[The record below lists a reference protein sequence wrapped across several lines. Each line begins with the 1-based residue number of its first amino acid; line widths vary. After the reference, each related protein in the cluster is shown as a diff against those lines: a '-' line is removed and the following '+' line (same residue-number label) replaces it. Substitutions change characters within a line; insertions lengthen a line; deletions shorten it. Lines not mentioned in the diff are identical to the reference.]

1 MIPDIAQF
9 IIAAFREMVY
19 HNQEVQQSTNE
30 LGIIY
35 QKFSPCKPNA
45 HLMCL
50 LVGICKSAYAEEQK
64 VSAACQNGDDRNKG
78 NDVVDAVTFQAEV
91 KRIER
96 LMYRVAWSYLGNNQD
111 VEDAVQDAI
120 VKAWEKRESLR
131 RQEQFKPWLTRIL
144 VNQCKNVLRK
154 RRKWSF
160 FPLEEDTAS
169 VEPPEDGAP
178 VHEALQKLKP
188 EQRIVMTL
196 YYVDGYT
203 MQEIADTLSIP
214 LGTIKTRLHSA
225 RKQLKQILL
234 VEWEE
239 TV

>member
-1 MIPDIAQF
+1 M
-9 IIAAFREMVY
+9 
-19 HNQEVQQSTNE
+19 
-30 LGIIY
+30 
-35 QKFSPCKPNA
+35 
-45 HLMCL
+45 
-50 LVGICKSAYAEEQK
+50 
-64 VSAACQNGDDRNKG
+64 
-78 NDVVDAVTFQAEV
+78 
-91 KRIER
+91 
-96 LMYRVAWSYLGNNQD
+96 
-111 VEDAVQDAI
+111 
-120 VKAWEKRESLR
+120 
-131 RQEQFKPWLTRIL
+131 
-144 VNQCKNVLRK
+144 
-154 RRKWSF
+154 
-160 FPLEEDTAS
+160 
-169 VEPPEDGAP
+169 EPPEDGAP

>member
-1 MIPDIAQF
+1 M
-9 IIAAFREMVY
+9 
-19 HNQEVQQSTNE
+19 
-30 LGIIY
+30 
-35 QKFSPCKPNA
+35 
-45 HLMCL
+45 
-50 LVGICKSAYAEEQK
+50 
-64 VSAACQNGDDRNKG
+64 
-78 NDVVDAVTFQAEV
+78 DAVTFQAEV
-91 KRIER
+91 KRIEK
-96 LMYRVAWSYLGNNQD
+96 LMYRVAWTYLGNNQD

-131 RQEQFKPWLTRIL
+131 SREQFKSWQMRIL

-169 VEPPEDGAP
+169 VEMPESEVP
-178 VHEALQKLKP
+178 IREAMQRLKP

-196 YYVDGYT
+196 YYVDGYSIK
-203 MQEIADTLSIP
+203 EIAETLSVP

-225 RKQLKQILL
+225 RKRIKQILL

-239 TV
+239 KV

>member
-1 MIPDIAQF
+1 MDAQ
-9 IIAAFREMVY
+9 
-19 HNQEVQQSTNE
+19 
-30 LGIIY
+30 
-35 QKFSPCKPNA
+35 
-45 HLMCL
+45 
-50 LVGICKSAYAEEQK
+50 
-64 VSAACQNGDDRNKG
+64 
-78 NDVVDAVTFQAEV
+78 TFQAEA
-91 KRIER
+91 KRLEK
-96 LMYRVAWSYLGNNQD
+96 LLYRVAWSYLSNDRD
-111 VEDAVQDAI
+111 VEDAVQDALI
-120 VKAWEKRESLR
+120 KAWEKRGSLR
-131 RQEQFKPWLTRIL
+131 SADKFRPWLMQIL

-196 YYVDGYT
+196 FYVDGYT

>member
-1 MIPDIAQF
+1 M
-9 IIAAFREMVY
+9 
-19 HNQEVQQSTNE
+19 
-30 LGIIY
+30 
-35 QKFSPCKPNA
+35 
-45 HLMCL
+45 
-50 LVGICKSAYAEEQK
+50 
-64 VSAACQNGDDRNKG
+64 
-78 NDVVDAVTFQAEV
+78 DAVTFSAEV
-91 KRIER
+91 KRIEK

-120 VKAWEKRESLR
+120 VKAWEKQGSLR

-154 RRKWSF
+154 RREWSF

-169 VEPPEDGAP
+169 VESPEDSVP
-178 VHEALQKLKP
+178 LYEALQRLKP

-203 MQEIADTLSIP
+203 MQEMADTLSIP

>member
-1 MIPDIAQF
+1 
-9 IIAAFREMVY
+9 
-19 HNQEVQQSTNE
+19 
-30 LGIIY
+30 
-35 QKFSPCKPNA
+35 
-45 HLMCL
+45 MCL

-64 VSAACQNGDDRNKG
+64 VIAACQNGDDRNKG

-120 VKAWEKRESLR
+120 VKAWEKRDSLR

-169 VEPPEDGAP
+169 VEPPEDGAT

-203 MQEIADTLSIP
+203 IQEIADTLSIP